1 MLQFYTLQ
9 NVRQNDM
16 TPDITTHCSVTA
28 QSADYCQ
35 QAQMLAEK
43 FALPF
48 SEHLDQAQHQLVLL
62 NQHLELRT
70 PDLAKPIR
78 IDFTE
83 GKNAHRR
90 QFGGGRG
97 QPLAK
102 AVGLKKGA
110 TPTII
115 DTTAG
120 YGKDAFVLATLGCHI
135 TLIERNPL
143 LAALLEDAIA
153 RARLDPN
160 TEQIAQRMTLIHA
173 DASEYLMALTPKQRP
188 SVIYIDPMYP
198 YRQKSALV
206 KKEMQLLHQLIGP
219 DTDSEQLLDKARQ
232 AALKRVVVKRPK
244 SSSSIADQKP
254 STQIESKNTRYDIYL
269 CKAKYI

>member
-1 MLQFYTLQ
+1 
-9 NVRQNDM
+9 M
-16 TPDITTHCSVTA
+16 TPTLPTFCNVTA
-28 QSADYCQ
+28 ESPTDFQ
-35 QAQMLAEK
+35 QAKVLAER
-43 FALPF
+43 FTLPF
-48 SEHLDQAQHQLVLL
+48 SEHLDQTQYQLVLSK
-62 NQHLELRT
+62 QQLEIRT
-70 PDLAKPIR
+70 PNLTNPIR

-135 TLIERNPL
+135 TLVERNPL
-143 LAALLEDAIA
+143 LAALLEEAIA

-160 TEQIAQRMTLIHA
+160 TEQIAQRMTLTHA
-173 DASEYLMALTPKQRP
+173 DANQYLTALTSDQRP
-188 SVIYIDPMYP
+188 DVIYIDPMYP
-198 YRQKSALV
+198 SRQKSALV
-206 KKEMQLLHQLIGP
+206 KKEMQLLHQLVGP
-219 DTDSEQLLDKARQ
+219 DTDSEQLLDKAIQ
-232 AALKRVVVKRPK
+232 VAIKRVVIKRPK
-244 SSSSIADQKP
+244 SATPVADKKP
-254 STQIESKNTRYDIYL
+254 STAVESKNTRYDIYL
-269 CKAKYI
+269 